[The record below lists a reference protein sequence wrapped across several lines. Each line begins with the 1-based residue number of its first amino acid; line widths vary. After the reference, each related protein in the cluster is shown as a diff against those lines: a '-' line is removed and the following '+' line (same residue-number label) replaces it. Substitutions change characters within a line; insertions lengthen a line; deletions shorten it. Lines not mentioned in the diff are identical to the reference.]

1 MRQAEVYINKILAGI
16 LTENDNRKF
25 TFRYDDRYFNSKNSK
40 AISITLPLM
49 EQEYHSDYLFPFF
62 YNMLSE
68 GSNKQRYCRLYKI
81 DEKDDFGLLLA
92 TANED
97 TIGNV
102 TIKKIEK

>member
-1 MRQAEVYINKILAGI
+1 MRQAEVYINNSLAGL
-16 LTENDNRKF
+16 LTETDNRKF
-25 TFRYDDRYFNSKNSK
+25 IFRYDDKYFNSKNSQ
-40 AISITLPLM
+40 AISITLPLVR
-49 EQEYHSDYLFPFF
+49 QEYHSDHLFPFF

-81 DEKDDFGLLLA
+81 DENDDFGLLLA

-102 TIKKIEK
+102 NIKKVKV